1 MNDDKQV
8 RLDRMRYTKN
18 TLASGLALL
27 SILFDVFFFISIY
40 ESNVGSWYYNVLM
53 GASILYNLIFLLAA
67 FLSSEG
73 IKNYKISYSYLMIA
87 LGIGQII
94 RIFIYPMARARRYR
108 HHPGTGCHRYGEPAV
123 YPLRIVSG
131 DFRRL
136 PLRGR
141 FRRHDPFQAAQGTSP
156 VSGRR
161 GIKEGKNV
169 WHN

>member
-94 RIFIYPMARARRYR
+94 RIFIYPMRA
-108 HHPGTGCHRYGEPAV
+108 HAATVTIQEQAV
-123 YPLRIVSG
+123 TVMENPQFIRCVLYLAIS
-131 DFRRL
+131 
-136 PLRGR
+136 
-141 FRRHDPFQAAQGTSP
+141 AACLFVGAFVGMTRSKQLKAHLQSLG
-156 VSGRR
+156 VAA
-161 GIKEGKNV
+161 
-169 WHN
+169 

>member
-40 ESNVGSWYYNVLM
+40 ESNVGSWYYNILI

-73 IKNYKISYSYLMIA
+73 IKNYKIGYSYLMIA
-87 LGIGQII
+87 LGIGQVV
-94 RIFIYPMARARRYR
+94 RIFIYPVRA
-108 HHPGTGCHRYGEPAV
+108 HGASVTIQEQAV
-123 YPLRIVSG
+123 TVMENPQFIRCVLYLLIS
-131 DFRRL
+131 
-136 PLRGR
+136 
-141 FRRHDPFQAAQGTSP
+141 AACLFVGAF
-156 VSGRR
+156 V
-161 GIKEGKNV
+161 GITRSKQLKAHLQSLGV
-169 WHN
+169 AA

>member
-1 MNDDKQV
+1 MNDDKQI

-40 ESNVGSWYYNVLM
+40 ESNVGSWYYNILI

-73 IKNYKISYSYLMIA
+73 IKNYKIGYSYLMIV

-94 RIFIYPMARARRYR
+94 RIFIYPVRA
-108 HHPGTGCHRYGEPAV
+108 HAASVTIQEQAV
-123 YPLRIVSG
+123 TVMENPQFIRCVLYLVIS
-131 DFRRL
+131 
-136 PLRGR
+136 
-141 FRRHDPFQAAQGTSP
+141 AACLFVGAFVGMTRSKQLKAHLQSLG
-156 VSGRR
+156 VAA
-161 GIKEGKNV
+161 
-169 WHN
+169 

>member
-40 ESNVGSWYYNVLM
+40 ESNVGSWYYNILI

-73 IKNYKISYSYLMIA
+73 IKNYKIGYAYLMIA

-94 RIFIYPMARARRYR
+94 RIFIYPVRA
-108 HHPGTGCHRYGEPAV
+108 HGASVTIQEQAV
-123 YPLRIVSG
+123 IVMENPQFIRCVLYLVIS
-131 DFRRL
+131 
-136 PLRGR
+136 
-141 FRRHDPFQAAQGTSP
+141 AACLFVGAFVGMTRSKQLKAHLQSLG
-156 VSGRR
+156 VAA
-161 GIKEGKNV
+161 
-169 WHN
+169 

>member
-27 SILFDVFFFISIY
+27 SILFDVIFFISIY
-40 ESNVGSWYYNVLM
+40 ESNVGSWYYNILM

-73 IKNYKISYSYLMIA
+73 IKNYKIGYSYLMIA

-94 RIFIYPMARARRYR
+94 RIFIYPVRA
-108 HHPGTGCHRYGEPAV
+108 HSATVTIQEQAV
-123 YPLRIVSG
+123 TVMENAQFIRCVLYLVLS
-131 DFRRL
+131 
-136 PLRGR
+136 
-141 FRRHDPFQAAQGTSP
+141 AACLFVGAFVGMTRSKQLKAHLASLG
-156 VSGRR
+156 VAA
-161 GIKEGKNV
+161 
-169 WHN
+169 

>member
-1 MNDDKQV
+1 MNDEKQV

-40 ESNVGSWYYNVLM
+40 ESNVGSWYYNILI

-73 IKNYKISYSYLMIA
+73 IKNYKIGYAYLMIV

-94 RIFIYPMARARRYR
+94 RIFIYPVRA
-108 HHPGTGCHRYGEPAV
+108 HAATVTIQEKAV
-123 YPLRIVSG
+123 TVMENPQFVRCVLYLLLSACCLIAGAIIGMNRSKQLKAHLASLGV
-131 DFRRL
+131 
-136 PLRGR
+136 
-141 FRRHDPFQAAQGTSP
+141 AA
-156 VSGRR
+156 
-161 GIKEGKNV
+161 
-169 WHN
+169 

>member
-40 ESNVGSWYYNVLM
+40 ESNVGSWYYNILI

-67 FLSSEG
+67 FLCSEG
-73 IKNYKISYSYLMIA
+73 IKNYKIGYSYVMIA

-94 RIFIYPMARARRYR
+94 RIFIYPVRA
-108 HHPGTGCHRYGEPAV
+108 HGASVTIQEQAV
-123 YPLRIVSG
+123 TVMEGVQFTRCVLYLVIS
-131 DFRRL
+131 
-136 PLRGR
+136 
-141 FRRHDPFQAAQGTSP
+141 AACLFVGAFVGMTRSKQLKAHLASLGVTA
-156 VSGRR
+156 
-161 GIKEGKNV
+161 
-169 WHN
+169 